1 MIVKR
6 LQLPQVRISR
16 TPSCGERSKA
26 DAAGCDPTR
35 TYSWI
40 YAFNQYI
47 VAEGYVVLSVN
58 YRGGTGYGLDY
69 QETDNLGP
77 GGGSDSMTCSA
88 PS

>member
-1 MIVKR
+1 VKR

-69 QETDNLGP
+69 QKPTTSAPVAAAN
-77 GGGSDSMTCSA
+77 SMTCSA